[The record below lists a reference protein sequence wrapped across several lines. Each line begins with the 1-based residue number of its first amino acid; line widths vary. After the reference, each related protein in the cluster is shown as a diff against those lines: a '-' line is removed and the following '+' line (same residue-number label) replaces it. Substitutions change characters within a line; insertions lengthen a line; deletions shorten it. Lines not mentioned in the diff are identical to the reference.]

1 LSNSLY
7 KTPSVDWQSELNR
20 IATKH
25 HVIVCWVAIIL
36 NPIWFIADYYT
47 IPAYWE
53 IFFVIRICVTALTL
67 IAVLFRNKLAIST
80 ELLMLIPVLGISLQ
94 NAYMWSVMDLH
105 MLQKHSFAYLALIIG
120 AGMLVLWK
128 PVWTISIV
136 VLSLIVNIFFF
147 HINSPLNMD
156 EILINGG
163 LLVFTVSIMAGVLI
177 HTRYTLTKKEII
189 ARLTLAET
197 NIQLEIQKNVIEEKN
212 KKITDSINYA
222 ERIQQAKLPK
232 KEEIYA
238 ALPQCFVLFK
248 PKDIVS
254 GDFYYF
260 NKSNDL
266 IFIAAADCTGHG
278 VPGAFMSLIGYERL
292 DDAVSQDTN
301 TSVILELLNK
311 GVKKSLRQ
319 SNDHNSTRDG
329 MDIALISFK
338 SDKGIV
344 NFSAANRPLW
354 IIRNGKKEI
363 EEIKGTKAAIG
374 GLTDDNQIF
383 ENHEITVSSGD
394 TFYIF
399 TDGFSDQ
406 FGGKSGKKLMS
417 KKFKEILLNI
427 QHLTMKEQEQH
438 LENFIEKW
446 RGESEQLDDILVI
459 GWRMNN

>member
-1 LSNSLY
+1 
-7 KTPSVDWQSELNR
+7 
-20 IATKH
+20 
-25 HVIVCWVAIIL
+25 
-36 NPIWFIADYYT
+36 
-47 IPAYWE
+47 
-53 IFFVIRICVTALTL
+53 
-67 IAVLFRNKLAIST
+67 
-80 ELLMLIPVLGISLQ
+80 M
-94 NAYMWSVMDLH
+94 
-105 MLQKHSFAYLALIIG
+105 
-120 AGMLVLWK
+120 
-128 PVWTISIV
+128 
-136 VLSLIVNIFFF
+136 
-147 HINSPLNMD
+147 
-156 EILINGG
+156 
-163 LLVFTVSIMAGVLI
+163 
-177 HTRYTLTKKEII
+177 
-189 ARLTLAET
+189 
-197 NIQLEIQKNVIEEKN
+197 
-212 KKITDSINYA
+212 
-222 ERIQQAKLPK
+222 
-232 KEEIYA
+232 
-238 ALPQCFVLFK
+238 LFK